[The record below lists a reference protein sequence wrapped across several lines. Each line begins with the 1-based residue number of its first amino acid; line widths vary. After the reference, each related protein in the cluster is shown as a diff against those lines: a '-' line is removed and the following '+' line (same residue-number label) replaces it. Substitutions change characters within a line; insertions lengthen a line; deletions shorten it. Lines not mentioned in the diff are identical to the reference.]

1 MKDNVKWHID
11 WKKTASDEEG
21 YTVLNVVFLDKSTR
35 QKEVH
40 DVSLKRFDDF
50 ADFKVHMGEYA
61 SEMNCK

>member
-21 YTVLNVVFLDKSTR
+21 YTVLNVVFLDKSNYK
-35 QKEVH
+35 KEVH
-40 DVSLKRFDDF
+40 DVSLKLFADF
-50 ADFKVHMGEYA
+50 ADFTIHMGEYA

>member
-11 WKKTASDEEG
+11 WKRTTSDEEG

-40 DVSLKRFDDF
+40 DVSLKRFADF
-50 ADFKVHMGEYA
+50 ADFTVQMGEYA